1 MWSRAVAASARAAT
15 SAVRAPLRGLA
26 TTPGPYAIMVAVT
39 IKPERRKEFLDV
51 MHKDAVGSRTEEEC
65 LRFDL
70 LSDEK
75 DPNKFYFYEYVTL
88 ACCT

>member
-1 MWSRAVAASARAAT
+1 MSETGEKLFCLNVK
-15 SAVRAPLRGLA
+15 LC
-26 TTPGPYAIMVAVT
+26 
-39 IKPERRKEFLDV
+39 IKPERREEFLDV

-75 DPNKFYFYEYVTL
+75 DPNKFYFYEYATRTCRAQSSCAQL
-88 ACCT
+88 PASCSFLQGI